1 MQASCH
7 ATPPSL
13 QPWPRGST
21 PTRPTRWSRDD
32 VLAALVAEHGPVR
45 LSAKVPVARRYES
58 LAQSIAYQQLAG
70 KAAASIWGRVR
81 ALSDDGFTPQAVLDL
96 PPASLRGAGLSQAK
110 ADAVRDLARLVVA
123 GDIRLD
129 EVGRMPDDE
138 VVAMLTQA
146 RGVGP
151 WTARHVLDVRPAPSR
166 RVAHRR
172 LRRTRRLRP
181 RLRPRRAADAEGARP
196 RSGSGSVPTAAWRR
210 GTAGAS
216 STARAPTTAERGSGP
231 QRARRR
237 DRSLPTTRPWP
248 PPRIRGSRDRARA
261 LRGSHPNSS

>member
-1 MQASCH
+1 MAPRKH
-7 ATPPSL
+7 ADATDAL
-13 QPWPRGST
+13 VA
-21 PTRPTRWSRDD
+21 RDD
-32 VLAALVAEHGPVR
+32 VLAALVAEHGPIR

-151 WTARHVLDVRPAPSR
+151 WTAHMFLMFDLHRLDVWPTGDYGVRVGYGRAYGLDEPPTPKELDAFGERFRPY
-166 RVAHRR
+166 
-172 LRRTRRLRP
+172 
-181 RLRPRRAADAEGARP
+181 
-196 RSGSGSVPTAAWRR
+196 RSVAAWYCWRVVD
-210 GTAGAS
+210 S
-216 STARAPTTAERGSGP
+216 PSPDHS
-231 QRARRR
+231 
-237 DRSLPTTRPWP
+237 
-248 PPRIRGSRDRARA
+248 
-261 LRGSHPNSS
+261 